1 MSRKSHKNLVL
12 SLTTSV
18 ILHSFLFFLA
28 YILKSDGEEQV
39 YKVLFRPYRP
49 APAKPLYPAERPSI
63 PRAVMEMLPKEGKP
77 QLPPEGFA
85 AIDDTSRWV
94 DELRKSALRA
104 TFPESL
110 EETAGSKTGVI
121 KSEEEE
127 ILSASDI
134 TTPYDLPSQEEFE
147 LFSIDD
153 LRYEKY
159 DATIIRDPD
168 NKRNITGYFKMAVVH
183 FRNQE
188 GGLSFTSGGVDNLL
202 RYVRDYTNI
211 STQIKGVSTR
221 LRSGAIFSA
230 PLIYMGGS
238 SVQLNQSEIE
248 NLGIYLRAS
257 GFLFVD
263 DMTGKGF
270 NQGPFIRQMKM
281 YLKEALRDSL
291 GREPEFRRISN
302 AHPLFH
308 AFYDFDDGPPIPS
321 PNYTNDYLEGVWI
334 DDRLAVLLS
343 AAGISGG
350 WGAGGGRYLQFG
362 ANLIVY
368 TLTHAPPSLVKTRP
382 MPAWVKRPPR
392 VADLEGEE
400 KNKVSATEA
409 YLALLRVPSY
419 KSIEPDRLSV
429 YLNGVKLDVSEIPDT
444 SNGIM
449 FKGLKPGDY
458 VLKVQYR
465 CIRMRRG
472 REVHH
477 ATKSERV
484 DLLLIDGKVVTVKF
498 GINEIFFRDPWL
510 VCNDPYLE
518 YPHWV
523 QQHADLKIAGIHEDY
538 QQPSDARPVKTTDP
552 MYTDR

>member
-12 SLTTSV
+12 SLTASV
-18 ILHSFLFFLA
+18 ILHSLVFFLA
-28 YILKSDGEEQV
+28 YILKGEREEQV
-39 YKVLFRPYRP
+39 YTVFFRPYRH
-49 APAKPLYPAERPSI
+49 APLTPLYPMERPKI
-63 PRAVMEMLPKEGKP
+63 PREVMEMLPKEGKP
-77 QLPPEGFA
+77 ELPPEGIA
-85 AIDDTSRWV
+85 AIDDTSRWKDV
-94 DELRKSALRA
+94 LRKSALRA
-104 TFPESL
+104 TVPESL
-110 EETAGSKTGVI
+110 EETSGSKTGII
-121 KSEEEE
+121 KFKEEEM
-127 ILSASDI
+127 LWACDI
-134 TTPYDLPSQEEFE
+134 TSPYDLPSQEEFE

-168 NKRNITGYFKMAVVH
+168 DKRKLAGYFKMAVVH
-183 FRNQE
+183 FITQA
-188 GGLSFTSGGVDNLL
+188 GTLSFTNVRVENLL

-211 STQIKGVSTR
+211 GTEIKGVGIR
-221 LRSGAIFSA
+221 LSSRSIFSA
-230 PLIYMGGS
+230 PLIYMSGGS
-238 SVQLNQSEIE
+238 VKLSQFEIE
-248 NLGIYLRAS
+248 NLGIYLR
-257 GFLFVD
+257 GGGTLFVD
-263 DMTGKGF
+263 SGGGF
-270 NQGPFIRQMKM
+270 YQSAFIRQMKM

-291 GREPEFRRISN
+291 GSEPEFRRISN
-302 AHPLFH
+302 AHPLYH
-308 AFYDFDDGPPIPS
+308 AFYDFDNGPPIPN
-321 PNYTNDYLEGVWI
+321 PDNTNDYLEGVWI

-343 AAGISGG
+343 AAGISARWTDTGE
-350 WGAGGGRYLQFG
+350 RFLQFG
-362 ANLIVY
+362 VNLIVY

-382 MPAWVKRPPR
+382 MPAWVKRTPR
-392 VADLEGEE
+392 VAELGGEE
-400 KNKVSATEA
+400 KNKLPAPEA

-465 CIRMRRG
+465 SIRIRSG

-498 GINEIFFRDPWL
+498 GNNEIFFRDPWL

-518 YPHWV
+518 YPDWV
-523 QQHADLKIAGIHEDY
+523 QQHADLKIAGIYEDY
-538 QQPSDARPVKTTDP
+538 QPLPDAPPAETEDP
-552 MYTDR
+552 ARAER

>member
-1 MSRKSHKNLVL
+1 MAN
-12 SLTTSV
+12 
-18 ILHSFLFFLA
+18 
-28 YILKSDGEEQV
+28 GG
-39 YKVLFRPYRP
+39 YKVFFRPYRP
-49 APAKPLYPAERPSI
+49 APVRPLYPAERPKI
-63 PRAVMEMLPKEGKP
+63 PSAVMEMLPKKGKP
-77 QLPPEGFA
+77 ELPPEGFA

-110 EETAGSKTGVI
+110 EEPAGSKTGII
-121 KSEEEE
+121 KLEKEE

-147 LFSIDD
+147 LFRIDD
-153 LRYEKY
+153 LRLQYEKY
-159 DATIIRDPD
+159 DATILRDPD
-168 NKRNITGYFKMAVVH
+168 NKRNITGYFKMAFVH
-183 FRNQE
+183 FRNQW
-188 GGLSFTSGGVDNLL
+188 GRPSFTNVTVDNLL
-202 RYVRDYTNI
+202 RYVRDYTI
-211 STQIKGVSTR
+211 IGTEIKDVTIR
-221 LRSGAIFSA
+221 LSSRSIFSA

-238 SVQLNQSEIE
+238 SVLLNQFEIE
-248 NLGIYLRAS
+248 NLGIYLR
-257 GFLFVD
+257 GGGTLFVD
-263 DMTGKGF
+263 SSGGF
-270 NQGPFIRQMKM
+270 EQSQSIRQMKI

-308 AFYDFDDGPPIPS
+308 AFYDFEDGPPIPR

-343 AAGISGG
+343 AAGILRARGE
-350 WGAGGGRYLQFG
+350 RYLQFG
-362 ANLIVY
+362 VNLIVY
-368 TLTHAPPSLVKTRP
+368 TLTHAPSSIVKTRP
-382 MPAWVKRPPR
+382 IPMWLKRTPR
-392 VADLEGEE
+392 VAELGGEE
-400 KNKVSATEA
+400 KNKVASTEA

-465 CIRMRRG
+465 SIRIRSG

-498 GINEIFFRDPWL
+498 GNNEIFFRDPWL

-518 YPHWV
+518 YPDWI

-538 QQPSDARPVKTTDP
+538 QQPSDARSAETEDPV
-552 MYTDR
+552 YTDR